1 LTFFIKVFRIFDMIR
16 FVRVGKRY
24 SSKQIP
30 SLANINLEIKTGQF
44 VSFIGHSGAGKSTL
58 LKMLTGEV
66 KPDSDTVVGGGEI
79 WIEDIRVDKI
89 RPEYLPYLRRRI
101 GYIFQDYKLLNTR
114 TVFENVSL
122 AMEVAG
128 ASRKEINRDVPK
140 LLDLV
145 GILDKAQ
152 NYPNELSGG
161 EKQRV
166 SIARALSHNPILLIA
181 DEPTG
186 NLDKQNTFDIISL
199 LIKINNSGTTVL
211 LATHEREVV
220 DRLKKR
226 VITLHQGEIVLD
238 QAVGTYYLPV

>member
-1 LTFFIKVFRIFDMIR
+1 MIR
-16 FVRVGKRY
+16 FVRVSKSY
-24 SSKQIP
+24 SEKSRP
-30 SLANINLEIKTGQF
+30 SLGNINLEIKTGQF

-66 KPDSDTVVGGGEI
+66 KPDTENNGEI

-89 RPEYLPYLRRRI
+89 RSEYLPYLRRRI

-128 ASRKEINRDVPK
+128 ANKKEINRDVPK

-145 GILDKAQ
+145 GILDKAN

-226 VITLHQGEIVLD
+226 VITLNQGEIVLD
-238 QAVGTYYLPV
+238 QAIGTYYLPV

>member
-1 LTFFIKVFRIFDMIR
+1 MIR
-16 FVRVGKRY
+16 FVRVSKSY
-24 SSKQIP
+24 SEKGRP
-30 SLANINLEIKTGQF
+30 SLGNINLEIKTGQF

-66 KPDSDTVVGGGEI
+66 KPDTENNGEI

-89 RPEYLPYLRRRI
+89 RSEYLPYLRRRI

-128 ASRKEINRDVPK
+128 ANKKEINRDVPK

-145 GILDKAQ
+145 GILDKAN

-226 VITLHQGEIVLD
+226 VITLNQGEIVLD
-238 QAVGTYYLPV
+238 QAIGTYYLPV

>member
-1 LTFFIKVFRIFDMIR
+1 MIR
-16 FVRVGKRY
+16 FVRVSKSYSGKGR
-24 SSKQIP
+24 P
-30 SLANINLEIKTGQF
+30 SLGNINLEIKTGQF

-66 KPDSDTVVGGGEI
+66 KPDTENNGEI

-89 RPEYLPYLRRRI
+89 RSEYLPYLRRRI

-128 ASRKEINRDVPK
+128 ANKKEINRDVPK

-145 GILDKAQ
+145 GILDKAN